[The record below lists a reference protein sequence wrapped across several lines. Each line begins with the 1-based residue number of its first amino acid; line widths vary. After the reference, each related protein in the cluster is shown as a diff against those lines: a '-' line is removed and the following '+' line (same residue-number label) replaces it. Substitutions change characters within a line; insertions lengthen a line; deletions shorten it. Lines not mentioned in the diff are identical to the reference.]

1 MARVEYNSNK
11 DKCDIEN
18 REKEAQIALL
28 EINNDLKQK
37 MFSFVR
43 NFLIVYGIV
52 SCVFVIIH
60 GACETFLSEPVIITI
75 ITTNFIEI
83 LALPKLICMHLFPT
97 NSNN

>member
-11 DKCDIEN
+11 DKNDIEN

-28 EINNDLKQK
+28 EINNELKSE
-37 MFSFVR
+37 MFYFVKR
-43 NFLIVYGIV
+43 FLIVYSIV
-52 SCVFVIIH
+52 SCVLVIIH
-60 GACETFLSEPVIITI
+60 GVCKTFLSEPVIITI

>member
-11 DKCDIEN
+11 DKNDIEN

-28 EINNDLKQK
+28 EINNELKSK
-37 MFSFVR
+37 MFYFVKR
-43 NFLIVYGIV
+43 FLIVYSIV
-52 SCVFVIIH
+52 SCVLVIIH
-60 GACETFLSEPVIITI
+60 GVCKTFLSEPVIITI